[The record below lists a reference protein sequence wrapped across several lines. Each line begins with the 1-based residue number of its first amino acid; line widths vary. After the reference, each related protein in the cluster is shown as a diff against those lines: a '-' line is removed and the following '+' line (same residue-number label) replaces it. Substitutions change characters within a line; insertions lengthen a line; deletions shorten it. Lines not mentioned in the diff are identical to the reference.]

1 MSMAQGSISVE
12 PMGDRAIEQR
22 PSAGAVRL
30 ARERW
35 REALLVVGPWLLLIL
50 AHSALALSRDRP
62 LIFADEAGYLG
73 NARYLAGGL
82 PIKLFK
88 SGAYYPGYSLLIAP
102 VFWLGLSPA
111 QTYQVILLF
120 NGLLLSSVY
129 ISLVHWFRRILGDGS
144 LYAYA
149 ISFVVSAYPTFLI
162 QPLFAMSESAII
174 ALSCVLPLCVHA
186 LLKNKRATTAL
197 LLGALVALL
206 HLVHPRYAGTVALTA
221 LGLGGLSA
229 ARVLSWKVALAG
241 ASTLGAGV
249 LGGRWLTRH
258 VTEANLGNAVSEG
271 SRLNLLGSLEGIGAL
286 LLEISGQLWYLA
298 SASAGVAVLG
308 VVALARLALQVPG
321 GTPRRQSPAWNA
333 VVFMLA
339 SAVLA
344 FGISSL
350 FMATGKRVDHFI
362 YGRYNEGLVAP
373 FLATGLW
380 SLIHA
385 GRSWRAE
392 IGRLVLVAVTTVL
405 FALILVWARGEAL
418 LASPNYAN
426 ILALV
431 ASMKLFSGTRLIGV
445 GAFALGAFVVVAIA
459 RRVRAWI
466 ALLLLAALFGWAT
479 YHAHRVFLAMQKG
492 RAARQVLFDRVAAMP
507 DIAGISYDASHFD
520 PVTLFFGQYFLP
532 DARFDVF
539 DGSKGQLP
547 KTSFVLSRDKW
558 PERSGQPAKLIGKDS
573 SGWALWE
580 MEDCC
585 STTHLSA
592 QNCGGTRV
600 DGIKDKGFHETE
612 SWPAGQV
619 RWTNGHA
626 SLLIPVAKG
635 ELAASNLFLDV
646 VSVGP
651 QANRVAIVANGHQI
665 FSGKLPR
672 GRSRLVL
679 PLANVPSANNLDLRI
694 DSKTF
699 IPAEAGD
706 STDKRELGIAIRSLR
721 LVRECCLARGLPL
734 FPDTPP
740 AAADADAPNVPA
752 E

>member
-1 MSMAQGSISVE
+1 MSMAQGSIPVE
-12 PMGDRAIEQR
+12 QIGEPELEHR
-22 PSAGAVRL
+22 SAAVRL

-35 REALLVVGPWLLLIL
+35 REALLVVGPWLLLVL
-50 AHSALALSRDRP
+50 AHTALALTRDRP

-73 NARYLAGGL
+73 NARFLAGGL
-82 PIKLFK
+82 PIQLFK

-102 VFWLGLSPA
+102 LFWLGLAPA
-111 QTYQVILLF
+111 QTYQAILLF

-129 ISLVHWFRRILGDGS
+129 ISLVHWLRRILGDS
-144 LYAYA
+144 SWYTYA
-149 ISFVVSAYPTFLI
+149 IAFVVSAYPTFLV

-186 LLKNKRATTAL
+186 LLKNKRATSAA

-206 HLVHPRYAGTVALTA
+206 HLVHPRYAGTVVLTG
-221 LGLGGLSA
+221 LGLVALSA
-229 ARVLSWKVALAG
+229 LRVVPWRASLAG

-249 LGGRWLTRH
+249 LAGRWLTRH

-271 SRLNLLGSLEGIGAL
+271 SRLNLLGSLQGIGSL
-286 LLEISGQLWYLA
+286 LLEIAGQLWYLA
-298 SASAGVAVLG
+298 AASAGIVMLG
-308 VVALARLALQVPG
+308 IVALARLALQPASG
-321 GTPRRQSPAWNA
+321 MQRRQSAAWNSI
-333 VVFMLA
+333 VFMLA

-344 FGISSL
+344 FAISCL

-380 SLIHA
+380 SLLHA
-385 GRSWRAE
+385 SRSWRDE
-392 IGRLVLVAVTTVL
+392 IGRLVLIAVTTVV
-405 FALILVWARGEAL
+405 FALILVWARGEAW
-418 LASPNYAN
+418 LAPPNFAN

-431 ASMKLFSGTRLIGV
+431 ASMKLFSGTRLLGV
-445 GAFALGAFVVVAIA
+445 GAFALSAFVVLAIA
-459 RRVRAWI
+459 RRLRAWL
-466 ALLLLAALFGWAT
+466 AVVLLAALFGWAT

-507 DIAGISYDASHFD
+507 DIDGISYDASHFD

-532 DARFDVF
+532 RARFDVF

-547 KTSFVLSRDKW
+547 QTNFVLSRDKW
-558 PERSGQPAKLIGKDS
+558 PERSAQAGKLIGKDS
-573 SGWALWE
+573 SGWALWQ

-585 STTHLSA
+585 STSSPSA
-592 QNCGGTRV
+592 QNCGASPV
-600 DGIKDKGFHETE
+600 PGIKEQGFHETE
-612 SWPAGQV
+612 PWPAGQV
-619 RWTNGHA
+619 RWTNGRA
-626 SLLIPVAKG
+626 SLQIPIVKG
-635 ELAASNLFLDV
+635 ELAVSNLFLDI

-651 QANRVAIVANGHQI
+651 QANRVAIVANGHQV
-665 FSGKLPR
+665 FSGKLGR

-679 PLANVPSANNLDLRI
+679 PLANVPPASALDLRI

-699 IPAEAGD
+699 VPAEAGD
-706 STDKRELGIAIRSLR
+706 STDTRELGIAIRSLR

-734 FPDTPP
+734 FPDSPP
-740 AAADADAPNVPA
+740 AVDAEPPSVPA